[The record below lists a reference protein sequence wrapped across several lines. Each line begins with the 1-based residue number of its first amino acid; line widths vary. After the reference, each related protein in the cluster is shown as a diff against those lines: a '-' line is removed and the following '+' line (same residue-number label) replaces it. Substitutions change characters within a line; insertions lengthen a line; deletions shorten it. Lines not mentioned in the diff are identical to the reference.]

1 MRSSRVSP
9 VVIAAALSACALE
22 PESLNSERIEE
33 RFGSY
38 GIEVLSHESGIRRS
52 SLYSLDNEVKTCRT
66 YAVVR
71 FVDESTPRVAAAHAN
86 ILAGGSIGATFK
98 SSGWH
103 IGKITLSV
111 GSISLDESDHAIS
124 KLMHIEDSAKLGVHI
139 YQLVLEKD
147 SQTINYA
154 TIIETHHPD
163 YMSLPELEKLYADGV
178 EDELDDEEFRKLST
192 LITDID

>member
-22 PESLNSERIEE
+22 PESLNSERIKE

-38 GIEVLSHESGIRRS
+38 GIEVLSHESGVRRS
-52 SLYSLDNEVKTCRT
+52 SLYSIDADTKVCRT

-71 FVDESTPRVAAAHAN
+71 FVDESTPRVAEAHAD
-86 ILAGGSIGATFK
+86 ILAGRSIGATFK

-103 IGKITLSV
+103 IGKVTLHV
-111 GSISLDESDHAIS
+111 GNISLDGSDHVIGD
-124 KLMHIEDSAKLGVHI
+124 LMQINGPAELGVHA

-147 SQTINYA
+147 SQTIDYA
-154 TIIETHHPD
+154 TIVETHHPD
-163 YMSLPELEKLYADGV
+163 YLSLPELEKLYGNSI
-178 EDELDDEEFRKLST
+178 ETRLNDEELHKLST
-192 LITDID
+192 LIMDID

>member
-52 SLYSLDNEVKTCRT
+52 SLYSIDNEVKTCRT